1 MNKRLLITVTSTMLS
16 MTAAMPNMTL
26 LAKESLYANAAAENE
41 IIQITSAD
49 QFIDMYCSVQVL
61 QNDPQT
67 GQPIIDP
74 ATQKQQTI
82 PQLIIH
88 ADQTNYKIVLD
99 GAALFQTLPADL
111 QEQIRTV
118 YADRIREQKKAVPS
132 DPARPAI
139 TISTYDEL
147 VACADQEK
155 KIAEAEVAKKQE
167 TVNQDPAGNAA
178 GDNTDTGNSGAGTE
192 AEQPVPETDVPD
204 NNVPAASDPMPEAG
218 NDGSQNAPVQP
229 EQETEPADDPE
240 NTDPDVENG
249 PSDPASIVP
258 EIIEA
263 KTADPLVMQVSEGLD
278 PQKQPVQPQLLPAGT
293 ENIQEAGQPQAPAPS
308 LIEQLMTDPVQE
320 AGPVENIR
328 EENKSALPAQQ
339 ASVPAAQQPEQ
350 TTTLSEGADTFIRTF
365 ASDNGMIY
373 KSATGNNYSKI
384 ISGLSAWNRLSKADK
399 DAVNAALEQQGG
411 KSYQKLLQEAQSIQ
425 FGSGTIAPRVR
436 TAQAA
441 HTGFYGTLCAAALA
455 LSALLLS
462 KRKEF

>member
-16 MTAAMPNMTL
+16 MTAVMPNMTL

-74 ATQKQQTI
+74 ATKKQQTI

-118 YADRIREQKKAVPS
+118 YADRIREQKKAASS

-155 KIAEAEVAKKQE
+155 KIAEAEAAKKQE

-178 GDNTDTGNSGAGTE
+178 GDNTDTGNGGAGTE
-192 AEQPVPETDVPD
+192 AGQPVPETDVPD

-218 NDGSQNAPVQP
+218 YDGSQNGPIQP
-229 EQETEPADDPE
+229 EQGTEPADDPE
-240 NTDPDVENG
+240 NTDPDMENG
-249 PSDPASIVP
+249 PSDPAPIL
-258 EIIEA
+258 EEA
-263 KTADPLVMQVSEGLD
+263 KPADPLIMQVNEVLD
-278 PQKQPVQPQLLPAGT
+278 PQKQTVQPQLSPSGT
-293 ENIQEAGQPQAPAPS
+293 ENIQEAGQPQAPARS
-308 LIEQLMTDPVQE
+308 LIEQLMADPAQE
-320 AGPVENIR
+320 AGPVENIQ
-328 EENKSALPAQQ
+328 EENKIAVPVQP
-339 ASVPAAQQPEQ
+339 ASVPAAQQPVQ

-365 ASDNGMIY
+365 ASENGMIY

>member
-99 GAALFQTLPADL
+99 GTALFQTLPADL

-118 YADRIREQKKAVPS
+118 YADRIREQKKAASS

-155 KIAEAEVAKKQE
+155 KIAEAEAAKKQE
-167 TVNQDPAGNAA
+167 TVNQDAA
-178 GDNTDTGNSGAGTE
+178 GDNTDTGNGGAGTE
-192 AEQPVPETDVPD
+192 AGQPVPETDVPD

-218 NDGSQNAPVQP
+218 NDGSQNGPIQP
-229 EQETEPADDPE
+229 EQGTEPADDPE
-240 NTDPDVENG
+240 NTDPDMENG
-249 PSDPASIVP
+249 PSDPAPIL
-258 EIIEA
+258 EEA
-263 KTADPLVMQVSEGLD
+263 KTADPLIMQVNEVLD
-278 PQKQPVQPQLLPAGT
+278 PQKQTVQPQLSPSGT
-293 ENIQEAGQPQAPAPS
+293 ENIQEAGQPQAPARS
-308 LIEQLMTDPVQE
+308 LIEQLMADPAQE
-320 AGPVENIR
+320 AGPVENIQ
-328 EENKSALPAQQ
+328 EENKIAVPAQQ
-339 ASVPAAQQPEQ
+339 ASVPAAQQPVQ

-365 ASDNGMIY
+365 ASENGMIY

>member
-16 MTAAMPNMTL
+16 MTAVMPNMTL
-26 LAKESLYANAAAENE
+26 LAKESLYANVAAENE

-99 GAALFQTLPADL
+99 GTALFQTLPADL

-118 YADRIREQKKAVPS
+118 YADRIREQKKAASS

-155 KIAEAEVAKKQE
+155 KIAEAEAAKKQE

-178 GDNTDTGNSGAGTE
+178 GDNTDTGNGGAGTE
-192 AEQPVPETDVPD
+192 AGQPVPETDVPD

-218 NDGSQNAPVQP
+218 YDGSQNGPIQP
-229 EQETEPADDPE
+229 EQGTEPADDPE
-240 NTDPDVENG
+240 NTDPDMENG
-249 PSDPASIVP
+249 PSDPAPIL
-258 EIIEA
+258 EEA
-263 KTADPLVMQVSEGLD
+263 KPADPLIMQVNEVLD
-278 PQKQPVQPQLLPAGT
+278 PQKQTVQPQLSPSGT
-293 ENIQEAGQPQAPAPS
+293 ENIQEAGQPQAPARS
-308 LIEQLMTDPVQE
+308 LIEQLMADPAQE
-320 AGPVENIR
+320 AGPVENIQ
-328 EENKSALPAQQ
+328 EENKIAVPTQQ
-339 ASVPAAQQPEQ
+339 ASVPAAQQPVQ

-365 ASDNGMIY
+365 ASENGMIY

>member
-16 MTAAMPNMTL
+16 MTAVMPNMTL

-74 ATQKQQTI
+74 ATKKQQTI

-99 GAALFQTLPADL
+99 GTALFQTLPADL

-118 YADRIREQKKAVPS
+118 YADRIREQKKAASS

-155 KIAEAEVAKKQE
+155 KIAEAEAAKKQE

-178 GDNTDTGNSGAGTE
+178 GDNTDTGNGGAGTE
-192 AEQPVPETDVPD
+192 AGQPVPETDVPD

-218 NDGSQNAPVQP
+218 NDGSQNGPIQP
-229 EQETEPADDPE
+229 EQGTEPAA
-240 NTDPDVENG
+240 DPDMENG
-249 PSDPASIVP
+249 PSDPAPIL
-258 EIIEA
+258 EEA
-263 KTADPLVMQVSEGLD
+263 KPADPLIMQVNEVLD
-278 PQKQPVQPQLLPAGT
+278 PQKQTVQPQLSPSGT
-293 ENIQEAGQPQAPAPS
+293 ENIQEAGQPQAPARY
-308 LIEQLMTDPVQE
+308 LIEQLMADPAQE
-320 AGPVENIR
+320 AGPVENIQ
-328 EENKSALPAQQ
+328 EENKIAVPVQQ
-339 ASVPAAQQPEQ
+339 ASVPAAQQPVQ

-365 ASDNGMIY
+365 ASENGMIY

>member
-16 MTAAMPNMTL
+16 MTAVMPNMTL

-99 GAALFQTLPADL
+99 GTALFQTLPADL

-118 YADRIREQKKAVPS
+118 YADRIREQKKAASS

-155 KIAEAEVAKKQE
+155 KIAEAEAAKKQE
-167 TVNQDPAGNAA
+167 TVNQDAA
-178 GDNTDTGNSGAGTE
+178 GDNTDTGNGGAGTE
-192 AEQPVPETDVPD
+192 AGQPVPETDVPD

-218 NDGSQNAPVQP
+218 NDGSQNGPIQP
-229 EQETEPADDPE
+229 EQGTEPADDPE
-240 NTDPDVENG
+240 NTDPDMENG
-249 PSDPASIVP
+249 PSDPAPIL
-258 EIIEA
+258 EEA
-263 KTADPLVMQVSEGLD
+263 KTADPLIMQVNEVLD
-278 PQKQPVQPQLLPAGT
+278 PQKQTVQPQLSPSGT
-293 ENIQEAGQPQAPAPS
+293 ENIQEAGQPQAPARS
-308 LIEQLMTDPVQE
+308 LIEQLMADPAQE
-320 AGPVENIR
+320 AGPVENIQ
-328 EENKSALPAQQ
+328 EENKIAVPAQQ
-339 ASVPAAQQPEQ
+339 ASVPAAQQPVQ

-365 ASDNGMIY
+365 ASENGMIY

>member
-16 MTAAMPNMTL
+16 MTAVMPNMTL

-74 ATQKQQTI
+74 ATKKQQTI

-99 GAALFQTLPADL
+99 GTALFQTLPADL

-118 YADRIREQKKAVPS
+118 YADRIREQKKAASS

-155 KIAEAEVAKKQE
+155 KIAEAEAAKKQE

-178 GDNTDTGNSGAGTE
+178 GDNTDTGNGGAGTE
-192 AEQPVPETDVPD
+192 AGQPVPETDVPD

-218 NDGSQNAPVQP
+218 YDGSQNGPIQP
-229 EQETEPADDPE
+229 EQGTEPADDPE
-240 NTDPDVENG
+240 NTDPDMENG
-249 PSDPASIVP
+249 PSDPAPIL
-258 EIIEA
+258 EEA
-263 KTADPLVMQVSEGLD
+263 KPADPLIMQVNEVLD
-278 PQKQPVQPQLLPAGT
+278 PQKQTVQPQLSPSGT
-293 ENIQEAGQPQAPAPS
+293 ENIQEAGQPQAPARS
-308 LIEQLMTDPVQE
+308 LIEQLMADPAQE
-320 AGPVENIR
+320 AGPVENIQ
-328 EENKSALPAQQ
+328 EENKIAVPTQQ
-339 ASVPAAQQPEQ
+339 ASVPAAQQPVQ

-365 ASDNGMIY
+365 ASENGMIY

-441 HTGFYGTLCAAALA
+441 HTGFYGALCAGALA
-455 LSALLLS
+455 LSVLLLS

>member
-16 MTAAMPNMTL
+16 MTAVMPNMTL

-99 GAALFQTLPADL
+99 GTALFQTLPADL

-118 YADRIREQKKAVPS
+118 YADRIREQKKAAPS

-155 KIAEAEVAKKQE
+155 KIAEAEAAKKQE

-178 GDNTDTGNSGAGTE
+178 GDNMDTGNSGAGTE
-192 AEQPVPETDVPD
+192 AGQPVPETDVPD

-218 NDGSQNAPVQP
+218 NDGSQNGPIQP
-229 EQETEPADDPE
+229 EQGTEPADDP
-240 NTDPDVENG
+240 DMENG
-249 PSDPASIVP
+249 PSDPAPIL
-258 EIIEA
+258 EET
-263 KTADPLVMQVSEGLD
+263 KTADPLIMQVKEVLD
-278 PQKQPVQPQLLPAGT
+278 PQKQTVQPQLSPSGT
-293 ENIQEAGQPQAPAPS
+293 ENIQETGQPQAPARS
-308 LIEQLMTDPVQE
+308 LIEQLMADPAQE
-320 AGPVENIR
+320 AGPVENIQ
-328 EENKSALPAQQ
+328 EENKIAVPAQQ
-339 ASVPAAQQPEQ
+339 ASVPAAQQPVQ

-365 ASDNGMIY
+365 ASENGMIY

>member
-16 MTAAMPNMTL
+16 MTAVMPNMTL

-74 ATQKQQTI
+74 ATKKQQTI

-99 GAALFQTLPADL
+99 GTALFQTLPADL

-118 YADRIREQKKAVPS
+118 YADRIREQKKAAPS

-155 KIAEAEVAKKQE
+155 KIAEAAKKQE

-178 GDNTDTGNSGAGTE
+178 GDNTDTGNGGAGTE
-192 AEQPVPETDVPD
+192 AGQPVPETDVPD

-218 NDGSQNAPVQP
+218 YDGSQNGPIQP
-229 EQETEPADDPE
+229 EQGTEPADDPE
-240 NTDPDVENG
+240 NTDPDMENG
-249 PSDPASIVP
+249 PSDPAPIL
-258 EIIEA
+258 EEA
-263 KTADPLVMQVSEGLD
+263 KPADPLIMQVNEVLD
-278 PQKQPVQPQLLPAGT
+278 PQKQTVQPQLSPSGT
-293 ENIQEAGQPQAPAPS
+293 ENIQEAGQPQAPARS
-308 LIEQLMTDPVQE
+308 LIEQLMADPAQE
-320 AGPVENIR
+320 AGPVENIQ
-328 EENKSALPAQQ
+328 EENKIAVPTQQ
-339 ASVPAAQQPEQ
+339 ASVPAAQQPVQ

-365 ASDNGMIY
+365 ASENGMIY

-425 FGSGTIAPRVR
+425 FGSGTITPRVR

>member
-88 ADQTNYKIVLD
+88 ADQTNYKIILY

-118 YADRIREQKKAVPS
+118 YADRIGEQKKAAPS

-155 KIAEAEVAKKQE
+155 KVAEAEAAKKQE

-192 AEQPVPETDVPD
+192 AGQPVPGTDVPD

-218 NDGSQNAPVQP
+218 NDGSQNGPIQP
-229 EQETEPADDPE
+229 EQGTEPADDPE
-240 NTDPDVENG
+240 NTDPDAENG
-249 PSDPASIVP
+249 PSDPAPVL
-258 EIIEA
+258 EEA
-263 KTADPLVMQVSEGLD
+263 KTADLFIMQVSEGLD
-278 PQKQPVQPQLLPAGT
+278 PQKQTVQPQLSPSGT

-308 LIEQLMTDPVQE
+308 LIERLMTDPVPE
-320 AGPVENIR
+320 ADPVENIR

-339 ASVPAAQQPEQ
+339 ASVPAVQQPEQ

-425 FGSGTIAPRVR
+425 FGSGTITPRVR
-436 TAQAA
+436 TAQAT
-441 HTGFYGTLCAAALA
+441 HTGFYGVLCAGALA
-455 LSALLLS
+455 LSVLLLS